1 MMGMSRWL
9 TRTRVWVWFPTG
21 LLVLAAIGLWI
32 FASPSSSKGASVLE
46 ASPVSGLV
54 SETLE
59 DANGP
64 DLYEERE
71 VTAPSR
77 PRAVTSESRPLS
89 QVRLQRVALMVV
101 VPGGNRSLQN
111 FIASSDSS
119 MRILDPTISY
129 LGVLAGKALNGE
141 VSRLRVVAASGGM
154 ADALREVP
162 PLHVLREPK
171 EAAGRYAALVKA
183 LRASGASSQDAILSS
198 LTSQPAVTVELQDAV
213 EFRAL
218 GRFLELL
225 AAFETAVKLRNDLAQ
240 D

>member
-32 FASPSSSKGASVLE
+32 FVSPSSSKGASVLE

-154 ADALREVP
+154 ADALREAA

-171 EAAGRYAALVKA
+171 EAAGRYVALVKA
-183 LRASGASSQDAILSS
+183 LRASGSSSQDAILSS

-225 AAFETAVKLRNDLAQ
+225 AAFETAVKLRSDLAQ